1 MIKMQVW
8 IDDYSEDSST
18 ELFLP
23 DNDLSS
29 KINLEHDI
37 VITETESTTDFGIYN
52 LSKLN
57 EILLNINNL
66 NPDLSL
72 ESLEELF
79 KLSGRTDISDETF
92 ITYLNDGDYLCD
104 DITEFII
111 EKYGDYEGC
120 DCQKEVFA
128 AMYLFLDKHIPFTR
142 NISITKISEII
153 EELIYFIDW
162 DYIWSIYEQMGFKV
176 SEIDGGTSVIFI

>member
-8 IDDYSEDSST
+8 IDDYSEDTSR
-18 ELFLP
+18 ELSLP

-29 KINLEHDI
+29 KVNLEHDI
-37 VITETESTTDFGIYN
+37 VVTETESIADFGIYN

-57 EILLNINNL
+57 EILLDINNQ

-79 KLSGRTDISDETF
+79 KLSGCTDISDDTF
-92 ITYLNDGDYLCD
+92 INYLTDGDYLCD

-111 EKYGDYEGC
+111 EKFGDYEGSC
-120 DCQKEVFA
+120 SQKETLA
-128 AMYLFLDKHIPFTR
+128 AMYLFLNKNIPFTR
-142 NISITKISEII
+142 NISIAKISDVI
-153 EELIYFIDW
+153 EEMIYFIDW
-162 DYIWSIYEQMGFKV
+162 DYIWNIYEQMGFVV
-176 SEIDGGTSVIFI
+176 SEINGGTSVIFI